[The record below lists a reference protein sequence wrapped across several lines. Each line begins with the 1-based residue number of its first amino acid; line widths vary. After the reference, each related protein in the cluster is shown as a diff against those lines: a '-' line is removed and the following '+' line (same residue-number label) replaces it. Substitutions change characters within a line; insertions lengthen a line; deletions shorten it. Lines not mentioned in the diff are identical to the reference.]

1 MNHADEEIEALDN
14 FDEKLKAE
22 KEKISK
28 QKEEMDEK
36 RKKENPRA
44 PHLVN
49 LNEDPQLSQQ
59 VYYSMESFPV
69 LVGRKADNP

>member
-69 LVGRKADNP
+69 LVGRKGDNP